1 MNYRHERKHEITYG
15 DMLCLRGRLNAVAH
29 ADAHGDHG
37 KYHIRSLYFDNLY
50 DKAFMEK
57 INGVNCREKY
67 RLRYYDGDTSVIHL
81 EKKSKINC
89 LSCKQSVQVTA
100 EQVTQILR
108 GDVAWLQESEEP
120 LLREFYTK
128 LVNQGLRPKT
138 IVDYTR
144 EAFTYAPGNVRVT
157 MDYDIRTGMYG
168 LDFLNAECVMLPII
182 ENHRILEVKW
192 DAYLP
197 DCIRSAV
204 QLGNQGTQSF
214 SKYAAC
220 RAYEYAG

>member
-81 EKKSKINC
+81 EKKSKING
-89 LSCKQSVQVTA
+89 LSCKQSAQVTA
-100 EQVTQILR
+100 EQVMQILR

-157 MDYDIRTGMYG
+157 MDYD
-168 LDFLNAECVMLPII
+168 P
-182 ENHRILEVKW
+182 
-192 DAYLP
+192 
-197 DCIRSAV
+197 
-204 QLGNQGTQSF
+204 
-214 SKYAAC
+214 AC
-220 RAYEYAG
+220 MDWIS

>member
-81 EKKSKINC
+81 EKKSKING

-120 LLREFYTK
+120 LLLEFYTK
-128 LVNQGLRPKT
+128 LVNQELRPKT

-157 MDYDIRTGMYG
+157 GRRFYRWSGYAETGWRFRG
-168 LDFLNAECVMLPII
+168 
-182 ENHRILEVKW
+182 W
-192 DAYLP
+192 T
-197 DCIRSAV
+197 
-204 QLGNQGTQSF
+204 G
-214 SKYAAC
+214 YAATGW
-220 RAYEYAG
+220 RFHRWTGYAATGWRFHGWTEDGTADRYGV

>member
-1 MNYRHERKHEITYG
+1 MNYRHELKHEITYG
-15 DMLCLRGRLNAVAH
+15 DMLCLRGRLNAVAY

-81 EKKSKINC
+81 EKKSKTNG

-108 GDVAWLQESEEP
+108 GDVAWLQKSEEP

-168 LDFLNAECVMLPII
+168 LDFLNAECHASDYRESPDSRSEMGCIPAGLYPLCSPAWKSGHT
-182 ENHRILEVKW
+182 ELLEICGV
-192 DAYLP
+192 P
-197 DCIRSAV
+197 GV
-204 QLGNQGTQSF
+204 
-214 SKYAAC
+214 
-220 RAYEYAG
+220 

>member
-1 MNYRHERKHEITYG
+1 MDCPANRVYR
-15 DMLCLRGRLNAVAH
+15 CH
-29 ADAHGDHG
+29 A
-37 KYHIRSLYFDNLY
+37 
-50 DKAFMEK
+50 
-57 INGVNCREKY
+57 
-67 RLRYYDGDTSVIHL
+67 TS
-81 EKKSKINC
+81 
-89 LSCKQSVQVTA
+89 
-100 EQVTQILR
+100 QILR

-168 LDFLNAECVMLPII
+168 LDFLDAGCVTLPII

-197 DCIRSAV
+197 DCIRFAV